1 MKKISG
7 ICFFIVVTCCILTHS
22 SLSLAYAALGLGLWY
37 EKMVPVLLP
46 FMILSGTL
54 IRMGLVDGLIRPVKP
69 LFGRL
74 FRLSGPGIYVILMG
88 FLCGF
93 PMGAR
98 TIADFRDRQE
108 LSVEEGQYL
117 LAFCNNLG
125 PVYFL
130 GFVLPLLQ
138 RKLVLP
144 YVFGMYGIPFL
155 YGIFLRYSVYRNRI
169 PEKTQNPPESDRS
182 SDRSGTTGKNAVSAL
197 SVVDALDDAITAAGR
212 SILQLGG
219 YMVFFNLLNLLPRL
233 LVPDSFRYAPLLEIS
248 GGLKLLGDRFPLYTL
263 LLLPVGGLSCIAQ
276 TGSCIRNTGLSLKSY
291 ILHKL
296 VLTMLT
302 GSYYLGWFLLSPD
315 TFLL

>member
-7 ICFFIVVTCCILTHS
+7 ICFFVIMTCCILTHS

-54 IRMGLVDGLIRPVKP
+54 IRMGLVNSLIRPVKP
-69 LFGRL
+69 LFGRI
-74 FRLSGPGIYVILMG
+74 FRLSEPGIYVILMG

-108 LSVEEGQYL
+108 LSVPEGQYL

-138 RKLVLP
+138 RTLVFP
-144 YVFGMYGIPFL
+144 YVFGMYGIPLL
-155 YGIFLRYSVYRNRI
+155 YGVFLRYSIYRNRLWENAD
-169 PEKTQNPPESDRS
+169 PSL
-182 SDRSGTTGKNAVSAL
+182 GTDNAAKPSEPAGADNASAMSL
-197 SVVDALDDAITAAGR
+197 PDALDDAITAAGR

-233 LVPDSFRYAPLLEIS
+233 LLSDSFRYAPLLEIS
-248 GGLKLLGDRFPLYTL
+248 GGLKLLGDRYPLYTL
-263 LLLPVGGLSCIAQ
+263 LLLPLGGLSCIAQ

-291 ILHKL
+291 VLHKL
-296 VLTMLT
+296 VLTALT

>member
-7 ICFFIVVTCCILTHS
+7 ICFFVLMTCCILTHS

-54 IRMGLVDGLIRPVKP
+54 IRMGLVNGLIRPVKP
-69 LFGRL
+69 LLGSI

-98 TIADFRDRQE
+98 TIADFRERQE
-108 LSVEEGQYL
+108 LSVTEGQYL

-144 YVFGMYGIPFL
+144 YVFGMYGIPLL

-169 PEKTQNPPESDRS
+169 LEKTQDVPETARLSE
-182 SDRSGTTGKNAVSAL
+182 RSGPVSRGNLSAL
-197 SVVDALDDAITAAGR
+197 SLPDALDDAITAAGR

-233 LVPDSFRYAPLLEIS
+233 LLKGSFLYAPLLEIS
-248 GGLKLLGDRFPLYTL
+248 GGLKLLGDRFPLYTF
-263 LLLPVGGLSCIAQ
+263 LLLPFGGLSCIAQ
-276 TGSCIRNTGLSLKSY
+276 TGSCIRNTGLSLRSY
-291 ILHKL
+291 TLHKL
-296 VLTMLT
+296 VLTVLT
-302 GSYYLGWFLLSPD
+302 AGYYLGWFLISPD